1 MPDTDLPL
9 AHPEITPPPRAYT
22 FELGLALAGAVS
34 GGAYAAG
41 VLDFFYEAL
50 EHWYAAK
57 ERGLPVPTH
66 DVLLRDIS
74 GASAGSING
83 VISAVVLPYAFP
95 HVHAAQAED
104 DAAANPFYDVWVKR
118 VDIEGFLGTDDLA
131 DKDAPIASLLHTRR
145 LDDIADHVLH
155 YEATP
160 RARPYIAN
168 PLKLVFTVTNLRGVP
183 YAVPFAG
190 DEVEA
195 GHSMIAHEDYLRFAV
210 DMGQGAYDRAWQYPD
225 DLYVAHPKRLPD
237 GGWTAIMNAALASS
251 AFPGG
256 LRYREVERRWSDYMQ
271 RSVVVPDELGVSRV
285 VPIAPQRDASDGSGA
300 TYRFVGVDGGAM
312 DNEPFELA
320 RTELAGTLG
329 RNPRRGDQVN
339 RIVLMVDP
347 FPEPDDLGPEFAASI
362 NVVEALSA
370 LFASWKQQAR
380 FKPREIALA
389 MDDAVYSRF
398 LIAPTRPSMD
408 GSERWLGGRALAAGA
423 LGGFSG
429 FFAQAYRR
437 HDFLL
442 GRRNAQRFLA
452 EHFLV
457 PANNPIVATWAA
469 DPAMAHYLRVRDGVP
484 HAPVIPLV
492 AECHPEQR
500 EDTLPSWPKGA
511 FDPASLLPPIKRR
524 LDALYRVATDKWND
538 KLLTWLAWHTYARR
552 KLLAFASRRLV
563 EALRKHDLW

>member
-9 AHPEITPPPRAYT
+9 AHPEITPPPRDNT

-41 VLDFFYEAL
+41 VLDFLYEAL
-50 EHWYAAK
+50 EHWYDAK
-57 ERGLPVPTH
+57 ARKLPVPTH

-83 VISAVVLPYAFP
+83 VISAVALPYAFP
-95 HVHAAQAED
+95 HMHIAEV
-104 DAAANPFYDVWVKR
+104 DAPANPFYDVWVKQ
-118 VDIEGFLGTDDLA
+118 VDIRGFLGTDDLA
-131 DKDAPIASLLHTRR
+131 DKNAPIASLLDTRC
-145 LDDIADHVLH
+145 LDEIAARVLRF
-155 YEATP
+155 EGEPTS
-160 RARPYIAN
+160 RPYVAN

-190 DEVEA
+190 GSADSV
-195 GHSMIAHEDYLRFAV
+195 HSMVAHEDYLRFAI
-210 DMGQGAYDRAWQYPD
+210 DTGQGPYDRAWQYPD
-225 DLYVAHPKRLPD
+225 DLYVPHPKKLPD
-237 GGWTAIMNAALASS
+237 RAWTSLMNAALASS

-271 RSVVVPDELGVSRV
+271 RSVVVPDEQGISRV
-285 VPIAPQRDASDGSGA
+285 VPIEPRRDAWDRHGA

-329 RNPRRGDQVN
+329 RNPRRGDEVN

-347 FPEPDDLGPEFAASI
+347 FPEPDDLGPEYAASI
-362 NVVEALSA
+362 NVFEALTA
-370 LFASWKQQAR
+370 LFASWKQQVR

-398 LIAPTRPSMD
+398 LIAPTRPAAS
-408 GSERWLGGRALAAGA
+408 GTERWLGGRALAAGA

-429 FFAQAYRR
+429 FFAQAYRH

-457 PANNPIVATWAA
+457 PANNPIVAEWAA
-469 DPAMAHYLRVRDGVP
+469 DPALAGYLRERDGVV

-492 AECHPEQR
+492 GPCHPGTR
-500 EDTLPSWPKGA
+500 EDGLPDWPKGA
-511 FDPASLLPPIKRR
+511 FDPLTLMPAIRKR
-524 LDALYRVATDKWND
+524 LDALYGVATDKWKD

-552 KLLAFASRRLV
+552 KLLDFTSRRLV
-563 EALRKHDLW
+563 DALRKHDLW

>member
-9 AHPEITPPPRAYT
+9 GHPEITPPPRPRT

-41 VLDFFYEAL
+41 VLDFIYEAL
-50 EHWYAAK
+50 ERWYAAK
-57 ERGLPVPTH
+57 RAGEAVPSH

-83 VISAVVLPYAFP
+83 VLSAIALPYAFE
-95 HVHAAQAED
+95 HVHATTD
-104 DAAANPFYDVWVKR
+104 DATAARNPFYDTWVNR
-118 VDIEGFLGTDDLA
+118 VDIKGFLGTDDL
-131 DKDAPIASLLHTRR
+131 DKDLPIASLLDTRC
-145 LDDIADHVLH
+145 LDAVAERALRF
-155 YEATP
+155 EAASAT
-160 RARPYIAN
+160 RPYIAN

-183 YAVPFAG
+183 YEVPFAG
-190 DEVEA
+190 TGSDA
-195 GHSMIAHEDYLRFAV
+195 GHGMVAHEDYLRFAV
-210 DMGQGAYDRAWQYPD
+210 DTGQGAYDRRWHYPD

-237 GGWTAIMNAALASS
+237 RGWTAMMNAALASS

-256 LRYREVERRWSDYMQ
+256 LRYREIERRWSDYMQ
-271 RSVVVPDELGVSRV
+271 RSVVVPDENGMSRV
-285 VPIAPQRDASDGSGA
+285 VPIEPKLDEGEHMGAS
-300 TYRFVGVDGGAM
+300 YRFVGVDGGAM

-362 NVVEALSA
+362 NVVGALSA

-398 LIAPTRPSMD
+398 LIAPIRPAAEAD
-408 GSERWLGGRALAAGA
+408 TRWLGARAIAAGA
-423 LGGFSG
+423 LGGFAG
-429 FFAQAYRR
+429 FLAQAYRR

-442 GRRNAQRFLA
+442 GRRNAQRFLS

-457 PANNPIVATWAA
+457 PASNPIVAAWAG
-469 DPAMAHYLRVRDGVP
+469 DPALAHFLRQRDGET

-492 AECHPEQR
+492 GDCACAAREECLPVWPR
-500 EDTLPSWPKGA
+500 GALDPLTLMPDISK
-511 FDPASLLPPIKRR
+511 R
-524 LDALYRVATDKWND
+524 LDALYRVATDKWKD
-538 KLLTWLAWHTYARR
+538 KILTWLAWHTYARR
-552 KLLAFASRRLV
+552 KLLRFAATRLV
-563 EALRKHDLW
+563 DALRRHELW

>member
-9 AHPEITPPPRAYT
+9 AHPEITPPPRDNT

-41 VLDFFYEAL
+41 VLDFLYEAL
-50 EHWYAAK
+50 EHWYDAK
-57 ERGLPVPTH
+57 ARKLPVPTH

-83 VISAVVLPYAFP
+83 VISAVALPYAFP
-95 HVHAAQAED
+95 HMHIAEV
-104 DAAANPFYDVWVKR
+104 DAPANPFYDVWVKQ
-118 VDIEGFLGTDDLA
+118 VDIRGFLGTDDLA
-131 DKDAPIASLLHTRR
+131 DRNAPIASLLDTRC
-145 LDDIADHVLH
+145 LDEIAAKVLRF
-155 YEATP
+155 EGEPTS
-160 RARPYIAN
+160 RPYVAN

-190 DEVEA
+190 GSADSV
-195 GHSMIAHEDYLRFAV
+195 HSMVAHEDYLRFAI
-210 DMGQGAYDRAWQYPD
+210 DTGQGPYDRAWQYPD
-225 DLYVAHPKRLPD
+225 DLYVPHPKKLPD
-237 GGWTAIMNAALASS
+237 RAWTSLMNAALASS

-271 RSVVVPDELGVSRV
+271 RSVVVPDEQGISRV
-285 VPIAPQRDASDGSGA
+285 VPIEPRRDAWERHGA

-329 RNPRRGDQVN
+329 RNPRRGDEVN

-347 FPEPDDLGPEFAASI
+347 FPEPDDLGPEYAASI
-362 NVVEALSA
+362 NVFEALTA

-398 LIAPTRPSMD
+398 LIAPTRPAAS
-408 GSERWLGGRALAAGA
+408 GTERWLGGRALAAGA

-429 FFAQAYRR
+429 FFAQAYRH

-457 PANNPIVATWAA
+457 PANNPIVADWAA
-469 DPAMAHYLRVRDGVP
+469 DPALVGYLRERDGVL

-492 AECHPEQR
+492 GPCHPGTR
-500 EDTLPSWPKGA
+500 EDGLPDWPKGA
-511 FDPASLLPPIKRR
+511 FDPLTLMPAIRKR
-524 LDALYRVATDKWND
+524 LDALYGVATDKWKD

-552 KLLAFASRRLV
+552 KLLDFTSRRLV
-563 EALRKHDLW
+563 DALRKHDLW

>member
-9 AHPEITPPPRAYT
+9 GHPEITPPPRPRT
-22 FELGLALAGAVS
+22 FELGFALAGAVS

-41 VLDFFYEAL
+41 VLDFVFEAL
-50 EHWYAAK
+50 DRWQAAK
-57 ERGLPVPTH
+57 ASGAAVPTH

-83 VISAVVLPYAFP
+83 VLTAVVLPYAFP
-95 HVHAAQAED
+95 HVHGGVDPVA
-104 DAAANPFYDVWVKR
+104 AAANPFYDTWVNR
-118 VDIEGFLGTDDLA
+118 VDIRGFLGTGDL
-131 DKDAPIASLLHTRR
+131 DKDMPIASLLDTRC
-145 LDDIADHVLH
+145 LDDIAERVLRF
-155 YEATP
+155 ESVP
-160 RARPYIAN
+160 MPRPYIAN

-190 DEVEA
+190 STPEA
-195 GHSMIAHEDYLRFAV
+195 GHGMVAHEDYLRFALAT
-210 DMGQGAYDRAWQYPD
+210 GQGAYDRAWQYPD
-225 DLYVAHPKRLPD
+225 DLLVSHPKRLPD
-237 GGWTAIMNAALASS
+237 AGWTALMNAALASS

-256 LRYREVERRWSDYMQ
+256 LRYREIERRWSDYMQ
-271 RSVVVPDELGVSRV
+271 RTVVVPDEHGMSRV
-285 VPIAPQRDASDGSGA
+285 VPIEPKMVDGEDAGP

-347 FPEPDDLGPEFAASI
+347 FPEPDDLGPEFASSI
-362 NVVEALSA
+362 NVLQALTA

-398 LIAPTRPSMD
+398 LIAPVRPSLD
-408 GSERWLGGRALAAGA
+408 GDERWLGGRALAAGA

-429 FFAQAYRR
+429 FFSETYRR
-437 HDFLL
+437 HDYLL
-442 GRRNAQRFLA
+442 GRRNAQRFLS

-457 PANNPIVATWAA
+457 PAGNPIVAAWAA
-469 DPAMAHYLRVRDGVP
+469 DPALARFLRVRDGQT

-492 AECHPEQR
+492 DECDCDVR
-500 EDTLPSWPKGA
+500 EERLPAWPKGTL
-511 FDPASLLPPIKRR
+511 DPATLMPPIRER
-524 LDALYRVATDKWND
+524 LDALYRVATDKWKD

-552 KLLAFASRRLV
+552 KILDLMSRRLQ

>member
-9 AHPEITPPPRAYT
+9 AHPDITPPPRERT

-41 VLDFFYEAL
+41 VLDFLYEAL
-50 EHWYAAK
+50 ERWYVAK
-57 ERGLPVPTH
+57 EAGLPVPDH
-66 DVLLRDIS
+66 DVLLRVVS

-83 VISAVVLPYAFP
+83 VISAVALPYAFP
-95 HVHAAQAED
+95 HVHASEGE
-104 DAAANPFYDVWVKR
+104 AAVANPFYDAWVKR
-118 VDIEGFLGTDDLA
+118 VDIRHFLGTNDLA
-131 DKDAPIASLLHTRR
+131 DKDLPIASLLDTHCLDEIAANALRFQGEPLARR
-145 LDDIADHVLH
+145 
-155 YEATP
+155 
-160 RARPYIAN
+160 YIAN
-168 PLKLVFTVTNLRGVP
+168 PLKFVFTVTNLRGIP

-190 DEVEA
+190 NGAQA
-195 GHSMIAHEDYLRFAV
+195 GHGMVAHEDYLRFSV
-210 DMGQGAYDRAWQYPD
+210 DTGQGIYDRAWQYPD

-237 GGWTAIMNAALASS
+237 RGWSALMTAALASS

-256 LRYREVERRWSDYMQ
+256 LRHREVERRWSDYLQ
-271 RSVVVPDELGVSRV
+271 RSVVIPDEHGMSRV
-285 VPIAPQRDASDGSGA
+285 VTIEPKRDVLDHGSA

-320 RTELAGTLG
+320 RTELAGMLG

-347 FPEPDDLGPEFAASI
+347 FPEPDDLGPEYAAPL
-362 NVVEALSA
+362 NVVGALAA

-398 LIAPTRPSMD
+398 LIAPTRSSAD
-408 GSERWLGGRALAAGA
+408 GSVRWLGGRAVAAGA

-429 FFAQAYRR
+429 FFAEAYRR

-457 PANNPIVATWAA
+457 PANNPIVASWTG
-469 DPAMAHYLRVRDGVP
+469 DPAMAGYLRTRDGVL
-484 HAPVIPLV
+484 HAPVIPLIG
-492 AECHPEQR
+492 ECDPARR
-500 EDTLPSWPKGA
+500 EDCLPEWPKGA
-511 FDPASLLPPIKRR
+511 FDPASLMPAISKRM
-524 LDALYRVATDKWND
+524 DALYAVATDKWKD
-538 KLLTWLAWHTYARR
+538 KLLTWLAWRTYARR
-552 KLLAFASRRLV
+552 KLLALASRRLV
-563 EALRKHDLW
+563 DVLRKHDLW